1 MDKLLNWQQC
11 CAILGCGKTFFY
23 ALIQSG
29 ELASVRLGSR
39 QGVRVKT
46 SDLQNFIRRR
56 KENSAEN

>member
-29 ELASVRLGSR
+29 ELASVRLGAR
-39 QGVRVKT
+39 QGIRVRA
-46 SDLQNFIRRR
+46 SDLQKFIRRH
-56 KENSAEN
+56 KDGLAEK